1 MNHLLIARYEKLL
14 GELYLD
20 PKDEEIMG
28 TFLSV
33 FRENDFVGTNQYT
46 PCEVSPSTKNKKNE
60 EVQSRDIRD
69 MFRKKNKRCDTVG
82 TD

>member
-1 MNHLLIARYEKLL
+1 MNHLLTARYVKLL
-14 GELYLD
+14 GKLYLEL
-20 PKDEEIMG
+20 KDEEIMG
-28 TFLSV
+28 TFVSV
-33 FRENDFVGTNQYT
+33 IRENDFVGTNQYT